1 MSNTEK
7 PDLEH
12 EALQSLP
19 NGVLL
24 SWGKVKQPKRG
35 PKGELSIPQIV
46 EAAVKIADRDGLAAV
61 SMNRVAQSLGFTTMS
76 LYRYITSKEDLLVLM
91 QDAVCA
97 VEPPA
102 ERPESQWRE
111 EMKDYV
117 WLSLQMIRKHPWYVD
132 VPITGVPVTPNNLL
146 FVDWGIRTMRNLELN
161 DYEKISFVL
170 LLSGYARH
178 YGILLRDMDRAIGN
192 GATEDSFSGR
202 GYTEA
207 LKHLVRQE
215 DYPNLYPMVQSGVYT
230 EEGGEPNPI
239 GDDLEFGLNRILDGI
254 EMYVESKKGK

>member
-76 LYRYITSKEDLLVLM
+76 LYRYITSKEDLLILM
-91 QDAVCA
+91 QEAVC
-97 VEPPA
+97 VFDPLV
-102 ERPESQWRE
+102 ERPDTQWRE
-111 EMKDYV
+111 EMSDYV
-117 WLSLQMIRKHPWYVD
+117 RLTVRLLREHPWYLD
-132 VPITGVPVTPNNLL
+132 IPIMSIPITPNNLRI
-146 FVDWGIRTMRNLELN
+146 VDTGLRTMRALPLN
-161 DYEKISFVL
+161 DYEKMSFVL
-170 LLSGYARH
+170 LLSGYARNM
-178 YGILLRDMDRAIGN
+178 GVIMRDMDRAIQM
-192 GATEDSFSGR
+192 GAAEGTFSGQA
-202 GYTEA
+202 YTEA
-207 LKHLVRQE
+207 LKHLVRRE
-215 DYPNLYPMVQSGVYT
+215 DYPELYPLVQSGVYT
-230 EEGGEPNPI
+230 EEGWESNPI
-239 GDDLEFGLNRILDGI
+239 GDDFEFGLNRILDGI
-254 EMYVESKKGK
+254 EMYAESKKGK